1 MDIYKTRSAIH
12 TKSKIAFN
20 NLIKLNL
27 GFIKLTKQTW
37 FETWYQDMK
46 CICWFLTQNLILI
59 LMGWFTSKVCLSP
72 TFPTVEKALD
82 LFWYLVAVDISSQK
96 FISLS
101 LSLSNVLSL
110 IEMILW
116 ESLSS
121 SPCCCLE
128 KMLFADVC
136 DVYLSDFLFWR
147 ICTVVSIP
155 DLYA

>member
-12 TKSKIAFN
+12 TKSEIAFN

-27 GFIKLTKQTW
+27 GFFKQIKHGSRLDIKTW
-37 FETWYQDMK
+37 SV